1 MRNTLGLWL
10 LLLAAVFLIP
20 GVGMAKE
27 SPQEAVDSYVQ
38 KVLQTFRQYEGTE
51 LDTPEKR
58 KEFKDKLSCV
68 AGEVFDYRIMAR
80 MSLGQYWRDFSGEQQ
95 KEFVQLFR
103 SLIETNYFNK
113 LVENLK
119 EVKAYSRDTIVL
131 TDEIVFSSSK
141 AEVRSFIRLQDK
153 KIPVNYRL
161 LSRSGEKWGVYDVR
175 VEGVSLIQNYRS
187 QFRDILNQ
195 KSPEELLEELRRKLR
210 KQKMEQP
217 ENS

>member
-1 MRNTLGLWL
+1 MRKKLGWGLVL
-10 LLLAAVFLIP
+10 LVVVLLIP
-20 GVGMAKE
+20 GTGMAKE

-58 KEFKDKLSCV
+58 KEFKEKLSCI

-95 KEFVQLFR
+95 QEFVQLFR
-103 SLIETNYFNK
+103 RLIETNYFNK
-113 LVENLK
+113 LLENMK

-131 TDEIVFSSSK
+131 TDQIVFSSSK
-141 AEVRSFIRLQDK
+141 AEVRSYIRLQEK

-195 KSPEELLEELRRKLR
+195 KSPQELLEVLRRKVR
-210 KQKMEQP
+210 KQKIGQP
-217 ENS
+217 EKS

>member
-1 MRNTLGLWL
+1 MRNTLLWGLVF
-10 LLLAAVFLIP
+10 LAAVLLIP
-20 GVGMAKE
+20 GTGVAKE

-58 KEFKDKLSCV
+58 KEFKDKLSCI
-68 AGEVFDYRIMAR
+68 AGEIFDYRIMAR
-80 MSLGQYWRDFSGEQQ
+80 MSLGQYWRDFSEKQQ

-103 SLIETNYFNK
+103 RLIETNYFNK
-113 LVENLK
+113 LLENMK

-141 AEVRSFIRLQDK
+141 AEVKSFIRLQEK
-153 KIPVNYRL
+153 KIPINYRL
-161 LSRSGEKWGVYDVR
+161 LSRSGEKWRVYDVR

-187 QFRDILNQ
+187 QFRDMLNQ
-195 KSPEELLEELRRKLR
+195 KSPKELLKELRRKVR